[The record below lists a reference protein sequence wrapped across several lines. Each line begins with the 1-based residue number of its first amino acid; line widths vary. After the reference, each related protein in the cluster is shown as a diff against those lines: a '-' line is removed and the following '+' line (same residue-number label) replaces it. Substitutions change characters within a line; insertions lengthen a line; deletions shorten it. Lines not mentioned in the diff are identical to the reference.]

1 MNISGLSQQ
10 MILLFGIIIIGY
22 IAAKCKKMDAVTNKK
37 LSMMISNVTNP
48 LQVLSSVLLGKRPL
62 TNSKVLLITGIA
74 CAIYVV
80 LIVLAKALPKAFRA
94 KAGQEGVY
102 QYLFIFANVGFMGY
116 PVIEALLGA
125 EYVFYATIFVMTF
138 QLFCWS
144 YGVNLLSGEKKISW
158 KVFLRPMIVA
168 SLLAYVIYFANIPAP
183 AFCYQ
188 ITKTVGSMTSP
199 MAMLIIGCS
208 LAQLSLKEVFGKW
221 QMYVL
226 AVLKLV
232 ALPVVGWLILRLFI
246 SDESLLGVLV
256 VTLAMPA
263 ATNAT
268 IISYQY
274 GGDEKMASSGV
285 FLTTLFS
292 VVTIPFVMW
301 LLFTR

>member
-10 MILLFGIIIIGY
+10 MILLFGIIIVGY

-48 LQVLSSVLLGKRPL
+48 LQVLSSVLLGTRPL
-62 TNSKVLLITGIA
+62 ANSKVLLITGIA

-94 KAGQEGVY
+94 KEGQEGVY

-246 SDESLLGVLV
+246 SDESMLGVLV

-301 LLFTR
+301 LLF

>member
-10 MILLFGIIIIGY
+10 MILLFGIIMIGY
-22 IAAKCKKMDAVTNKK
+22 VAAKCKKMDSVTNKK
-37 LSMMISNVTNP
+37 LSIMISNVTNP
-48 LQVLSSVLLGKRPL
+48 LQVLSSVLQGERPL
-62 TNSKVLLITGIA
+62 ANSKVLLITGIA
-74 CAIYVV
+74 CGIYMV
-80 LIVLAKALPKAFRA
+80 LILIAKALPKVFRA
-94 KAGQEGVY
+94 KEGQEGVY

-158 KVFLRPMIVA
+158 KAFLRPMIVA
-168 SLLAYVIYFANIPAP
+168 ALLAYGIYFANIPAP
-183 AFCYQ
+183 AVCYR

-226 AVLKLV
+226 TALKLL
-232 ALPVVGWLILRLFI
+232 ALPVAGWFVLRLFI
-246 SDESLLGVLV
+246 ADKMLLGVLV
-256 VTLAMPA
+256 VTLAMPS

-292 VVTIPFVMW
+292 VATIPFVMW
-301 LLFTR
+301 LLF